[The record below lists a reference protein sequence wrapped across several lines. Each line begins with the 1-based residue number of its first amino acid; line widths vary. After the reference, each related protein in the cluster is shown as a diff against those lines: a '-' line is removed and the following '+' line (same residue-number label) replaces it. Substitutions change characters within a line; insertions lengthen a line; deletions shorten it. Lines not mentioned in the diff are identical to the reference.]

1 MKRKFWEIIIQTEEG
16 DRKLLFSS
24 YEDFYKILTPQRM
37 EILSVLGKSNVSSI
51 NDLVRKLGRDYKNVL
66 GDLRILESAG
76 FIKLRLRLN
85 RKIPELV
92 AKGFKLSVNLDGG
105 LPVHTEKFTERDER
119 LSFGEQLLKQKY
131 LCSKKEQ
138 IMESTK

>member
-37 EILSVLGKSNVSSI
+37 EILFVLGKSNVSSI

-105 LPVHTEKFTERDER
+105 LPVHTEK
-119 LSFGEQLLKQKY
+119 LL
-131 LCSKKEQ
+131 
-138 IMESTK
+138 